1 MKFLYGLSA
10 ALLGSTLLAGA
21 AAAADNT
28 RHSHPHFQAGEQPA
42 HSASQTPSAQPRG
55 SHAPLNATPGGW
67 ASAHG
72 YRGGNNN
79 ASAPPRPLN
88 NNPQS
93 FAAQNNGSSN
103 QGWNWQHGH
112 NGGHTASP
120 PRNNA
125 APNNNA
131 NAGWAAAH
139 GYNSGHSGSHPHW
152 NANTLRDH
160 NVSHWS
166 ASNRAAWQ
174 HGRWSHGRRNGRDGW
189 WWYSGGTYFFYDQPV
204 YPYPGY
210 VSNYYYDD
218 GSYYGDSDGYDGY
231 DDPGYGAE
239 PGDSQYYWYYCDN
252 PAGYYPYVKSCHGPW
267 RAVTPTPPS
276 QQGYDDQAG
285 PDDGDQGPP
294 PGYDDRNQPP
304 RDQYDGPDDDD
315 RGPPL
320 GYDNGPYDDEDGP
333 PQR

>member
-21 AAAADNT
+21 ATAADND
-28 RHSHPHFQAGEQPA
+28 HHVHPHFRAGEQPA
-42 HSASQTPSAQPRG
+42 QTPSAPPRG
-55 SHAPLNATPGGW
+55 NHAPSNVTPGGW
-67 ASAHG
+67 AAAHG
-72 YRGGNNN
+72 YRGGNGN

-88 NNPQS
+88 NNSSS
-93 FAAQNNGSSN
+93 FAANNGGGNSN
-103 QGWNWQHGH
+103 PGWNWQRGR
-112 NGGHTASP
+112 NGGPPPQSP

-125 APNNNA
+125 APGNNN
-131 NAGWAAAH
+131 NAGWAATH
-139 GYNSGHSGSHPHW
+139 GYNGGRYNRGSHPHW

-166 ASNRAAWQ
+166 ANNRSTWQ
-174 HGRWSHGRRNGRDGW
+174 HGRWSHGRHNGRNGW

-218 GSYYGDSDGYDGY
+218 DSYYDDGGYDGY

-239 PGDSQYYWYYCDN
+239 PGDNGYYWYYCDN
-252 PAGYYPYVKSCHGPW
+252 PAGYYPYVKSCRGPW
-267 RAVTPTPPS
+267 RAVTPTPDP
-276 QQGYDDQAG
+276 QQAYDQSG
-285 PDDGDQGPP
+285 PDDQDQGPP
-294 PGYDDRNQPP
+294 PGYDDQSQPP

-315 RGPPL
+315 RGPPP
-320 GYDNGPYDDEDGP
+320 GADNGPYDDEDGP
-333 PQR
+333 PPR